1 MLLMD
6 DYKKIKINQIK
17 DLNNMNS
24 QNRTNISLNNKN
36 QIKERYKEIYDILY
50 DKKSNQNDEIKKQR
64 IKEEKKSKSYRNNNN
79 SNNLNALYKNQQKI
93 KKFDYKI
100 SMLYDKIY
108 SLQKQ
113 SLRKP
118 VYAYPKIESDEN
130 LINDYQENNIN
141 RTVKID
147 KNKYNNNNFKTPF
160 QKYKYDL
167 YPKKKEKE
175 QPLKLFKYSS
185 KFYNTISTTEP
196 NNIFYKN
203 NKNQEKYT
211 KINSVD
217 RWINQEKNYI
227 NINYYNDKKNEI
239 SDLVSFTKNYENTPL
254 TFRNNNS
261 KYYSDNYF
269 VKELKRFTS
278 LLNRTNDDKK
288 ISKSTFLIGNYYSKK

>member
-1 MLLMD
+1 MD

-227 NINYYNDKKNEI
+227 NINYYNDKKMK
-239 SDLVSFTKNYENTPL
+239 LV
-254 TFRNNNS
+254 
-261 KYYSDNYF
+261 
-269 VKELKRFTS
+269 
-278 LLNRTNDDKK
+278 
-288 ISKSTFLIGNYYSKK
+288 I

>member
-24 QNRTNISLNNKN
+24 KNRTNISLNNKN

-175 QPLKLFKYSS
+175 QPLKLFKYNS

-227 NINYYNDKKNEI
+227 NINYYNDKKNE
-239 SDLVSFTKNYENTPL
+239 

>member
-1 MLLMD
+1 MD

-64 IKEEKKSKSYRNNNN
+64 IKEEKKSKSYRNN

-141 RTVKID
+141 KTVKID